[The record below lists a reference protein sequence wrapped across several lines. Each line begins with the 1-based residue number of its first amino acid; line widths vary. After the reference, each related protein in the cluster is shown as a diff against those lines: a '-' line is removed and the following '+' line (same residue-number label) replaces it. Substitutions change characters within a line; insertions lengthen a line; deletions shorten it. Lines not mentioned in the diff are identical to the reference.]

1 MIDLPYHTHN
11 SYVIGIILDG
21 TVDICLKS
29 RHYVM
34 QKGMVFIVP
43 SNVGIPMTH
52 KTAFSYRAFCFSGS
66 AAEFFNARKPEQSV
80 LSDLALPMDTLY
92 QKYLHTKDIHALI
105 AGFTKLLNFTMSES
119 IRISSSTHILVEQ
132 AIALMQN
139 HTEDKC
145 SVESIAEELYV
156 SKYYLSHI
164 FKNEMDISPKQ
175 YMTQNKL
182 RRVKERLNEE
192 TYTTRLAQDMEYA
205 AQSHLCSVFKKYMG
219 VSIGDYRKHL
229 TVE

>member
-1 MIDLPYHTHN
+1 MSEIKALRYAEGNGIYRSLQCRNFHDTQN
-11 SYVIGIILDG
+11 SL
-21 TVDICLKS
+21 
-29 RHYVM
+29 
-34 QKGMVFIVP
+34 FI
-43 SNVGIPMTH
+43 SG
-52 KTAFSYRAFCFSGS
+52 FLFSGS

>member
-1 MIDLPYHTHN
+1 
-11 SYVIGIILDG
+11 
-21 TVDICLKS
+21 
-29 RHYVM
+29 
-34 QKGMVFIVP
+34 
-43 SNVGIPMTH
+43 
-52 KTAFSYRAFCFSGS
+52 
-66 AAEFFNARKPEQSV
+66 
-80 LSDLALPMDTLY
+80 
-92 QKYLHTKDIHALI
+92 
-105 AGFTKLLNFTMSES
+105 
-119 IRISSSTHILVEQ
+119 
-132 AIALMQN
+132 MQN